1 MRKFIWL
8 LTLIMPVLLTACGS
22 NEEFEGRFIAPDG
35 LTSYQFLPEGKVNI
49 NKGGEDIG
57 TAQYEYDSGDQT
69 ITLNGDADLPTESL
83 TVNNEGHLEA
93 ADITLTRGIDYNML
107 ADSTWI
113 GHTGP
118 YSFSLTFTETDEGMD
133 TFSEL
138 VTYYDDDKTYMSQT
152 DGSITRLS
160 GNMMFVDMTQ
170 YEVSDVSQQQFK
182 LTITDSSMVFE
193 KHPKGTKIEYRE
205 GYQAIDEGE

>member
-1 MRKFIWL
+1 MKKLTWL
-8 LTLIMPVLLTACGS
+8 IALILPVVLTACGS

-69 ITLNGDADLPTESL
+69 LTLRGDVDLPTEML
-83 TVNNEGHLEA
+83 TVNNQGHLEA
-93 ADITLTRGIDYNML
+93 GDIRLTRGVDYGML

-118 YSFSLTFTETDEGMD
+118 YSFSLTFTETEAGMA

-152 DGSITRLS
+152 DDSITRLS
-160 GNMMFVDMTQ
+160 GNMLFVDMTQ

-182 LTITDSSMVFE
+182 LTISNSSMVFE
-193 KHPKGTKIEYRE
+193 KHPKDTQIEYRE
-205 GYQAIDEGE
+205 GYQSIDEDE

>member
-1 MRKFIWL
+1 MRKFTWL
-8 LTLIMPVLLTACGS
+8 LALILTILMTACGS

-49 NKGGEDIG
+49 NRGGENIG
-57 TAQYEYDSGDQT
+57 SAQYEYNSGELA
-69 ITLNGDADLPTESL
+69 ITLTGAEDLPTDTL
-83 TVNNEGHLEA
+83 TVNNEGHLQSG
-93 ADITLTRGIDYNML
+93 DIALTRGVNYGML

-118 YSFSLTFTETDEGMD
+118 YSFSLSFTKTDKGMD

-170 YEVSDVSQQQFK
+170 YEVSDVTQEQFK
-182 LTITDSSMVFE
+182 LTISNSSMVLE
-193 KHPKGTKIEYRE
+193 KHPKDTKIEYRE
-205 GYQAIDEGE
+205 GYQSIDGDD